1 MTSKNQRQGASFRW
15 PATAIVLIMLVTGC
29 ATVDHTHPQYE
40 TDMKAVQE
48 ATQRANAAAERANAA
63 ATRAE
68 QASSRSE
75 AAAVRAER
83 AAVKAEAIFK
93 KGLRK

>member
-1 MTSKNQRQGASFRW
+1 VTSKNQKQAARFKW
-15 PATAIVLIMLVTGC
+15 PATAIVLTMLATGC

-40 TDMKAVQE
+40 ANMKAVQE
-48 ATQRANAAAERANAA
+48 ATQRANEAAERANAA
-63 ATRAE
+63 AMRAE

-83 AAVKAEAIFK
+83 AALKAEAIFK